1 MISMQLYM
9 KQKMLSF
16 KQDFNIVDSN
26 QKPVYKVDG
35 EFLSL
40 GRKLHIINMET
51 NEEVALVKQ
60 KVLSLMPQVDVFV
73 RGQEVAS
80 IRKRITFFKPKFDI
94 EQIGWT
100 IKGDY
105 FAHDYIIY
113 DREGDLIAQIKKKY
127 FAMSDTF
134 ELNIDAEEV
143 DPVMVIAVVLAI
155 DTVMD
160 SKD

>member
-1 MISMQLYM
+1 MQLYM

-80 IRKRITFFKPKFDI
+80 IRKRIT
-94 EQIGWT
+94 
-100 IKGDY
+100 
-105 FAHDYIIY
+105 
-113 DREGDLIAQIKKKY
+113 
-127 FAMSDTF
+127 
-134 ELNIDAEEV
+134 
-143 DPVMVIAVVLAI
+143 
-155 DTVMD
+155 
-160 SKD
+160 